1 MSFLSLFPAHPQYCA
16 LLRNLRG
23 KVSVELNAKLFL
35 YHEHK
40 LRFITFRDGRA
51 LPQMFLAL
59 GQIHL
64 EMVVAAAV
72 VVVEEEKAA

>member
-1 MSFLSLFPAHPQYCA
+1 M
-16 LLRNLRG
+16 
-23 KVSVELNAKLFL
+23 ELNAKLFL